1 MAEVLPAVIVAH
13 AKERRL
19 APIEKWLT
27 EGNDPDLRDVEQKTL
42 MHYAL
47 YHTSYSPASLPLV
60 RLLLANGSDPNN
72 QPFTGADSVGWNV
85 LFYAIT
91 TILETQSLELT
102 VMLSRSGA
110 RVDVVDVDGESLL
123 VTCVNELKR
132 DFYFNVR
139 QNEAVR
145 LLLSRGAPLLAKDGF
160 GRTAE
165 EYAHR
170 LRNNA
175 YGSRAPG
182 RFDETIRLLRD
193 VRLAGGWK
201 RYANAPRASLLILRE
216 LCNRGRAAPPPELKA
231 LFCTSSDARPR
242 TRKARRRMP
251 LPTPVFWHVVSFWR
265 SDRDAISLGA
275 FDAV

>member
-1 MAEVLPAVIVAH
+1 MAEGGEFLPAVIVAH

-42 MHYAL
+42 MHFAL
-47 YHTSYSPASLPLV
+47 CHTYNSPVCLPMV
-60 RLLLANGSDPNN
+60 RLLLAHGSNPNN
-72 QPFTGADSVGWNV
+72 QPFTGADSAGWSV

-102 VMLSRSGA
+102 VMLIRSGA

-132 DFYFNVR
+132 DCYFNVR

-165 EYAHR
+165 EFAHR

-175 YGSRAPG
+175 YGG

-201 RYANAPRASLLILRE
+201 RYANAPRVSLLILRE
-216 LCNRGRAAPPPELKA
+216 LCNRGRAAPPPELAA
-231 LFCTSSDARPR
+231 LFCTSSDNARSPR
-242 TRKARRRMP
+242 AP
-251 LPTPVFWHVVSFWR
+251 LPTPVFWHVLSFWR

-275 FDAV
+275 FGAV